1 MRFAFCLF
9 KYFPY
14 GGLQSDFLN
23 IALAAV
29 KRGHQVDVLTR
40 SWEGDLSSEFSVE
53 LIQTRAWTN
62 IGRDE
67 QFIDN
72 SLSFLKERSHY
83 DAIIGFNK
91 MPGLDVYFAADP
103 CYAHKMRTKSRW
115 SRLARRHRYRESWE
129 REIFAPEKKT
139 RILIL
144 SEQEKQHFQEHYQ
157 TPDERFFF
165 LPPGLNQAKL
175 HECQSPLA
183 RGKIRKEFGL
193 RDDDFFIL
201 MVGSGFRVK
210 GVDRSLEAFA
220 SLPQALQKKTRMIV
234 VGDDRPQ
241 SFFRMA
247 RDMGI
252 EKQITFAGGRDNVA
266 DFYQAADLL
275 LHPAYRESAGKVLLE
290 SIVMGLPVITTDT
303 CGYAFYINQAKAGI
317 VLASPF
323 SQKELN
329 EVLRES
335 LSSSQQLAK
344 WGKGGKSFGQEQ
356 DLYSLAEKAVTYI
369 EEAVLKS

>member
-40 SWEGDLSSEFSVE
+40 SWEGTLPSECTVE
-53 LIQTRAWTN
+53 LIEARSWTN

-67 QFIDN
+67 RFIEN
-72 SLSFLKERSHY
+72 SLSFLKDHNYY

-103 CYAHKMRTKSRW
+103 CYAHKMFSKSRW

-144 SEQEKQHFQEHYQ
+144 SEQEKEHFQEHYQ

-175 HECQSPLA
+175 QGCRSPLV

-193 RDDDFFIL
+193 KEDDFFIL

-220 SLPQALQKKTRMIV
+220 SLPEEFQKKTRMIV
-234 VGDDRPQ
+234 VGDDRPR
-241 SFFRMA
+241 SFLRMA
-247 RDMGI
+247 KSMGI

-290 SIVMGLPVITTDT
+290 STVMGLPVITTDT
-303 CGYAFYINQAKAGI
+303 CGYASYITQAKAGI

-329 EVLRES
+329 QVLRES
-335 LSSSQQLAK
+335 LSSSQQLEK
-344 WGKGGKSFGQEQ
+344 WREGGKSFGQEQ